1 MTAAPSFNRNPESSV
16 LPAPELYT
24 KLNAIPVNSRHMNAC
39 VHFIIRST
47 VCVFCSDSDLETEH
61 IIFLSPIP
69 NSSPK

>member
-1 MTAAPSFNRNPESSV
+1 
-16 LPAPELYT
+16 
-24 KLNAIPVNSRHMNAC
+24 MNAC